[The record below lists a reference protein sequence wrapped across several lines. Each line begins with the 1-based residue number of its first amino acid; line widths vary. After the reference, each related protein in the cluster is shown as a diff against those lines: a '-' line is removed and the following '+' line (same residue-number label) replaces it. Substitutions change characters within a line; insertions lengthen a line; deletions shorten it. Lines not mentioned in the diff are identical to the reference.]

1 MFCVVS
7 ARGEEAKVLRAHLHT
22 CRKTKQHSAT
32 CLVVSNDTQQSMIL
46 KWLLLYLA
54 APNPYLTVPNAV
66 QKGTREQSSQEVWR
80 LQQKEY

>member
-54 APNPYLTVPNAV
+54 APNPYLTVPNAEFAGCV
-66 QKGTREQSSQEVWR
+66 ATTAKRILKS
-80 LQQKEY
+80 L